1 MTDDIRKPSQV
12 EEYHGRPV
20 PMQDRLGF
28 AKPAWVWS
36 GFGIAFICAVIG
48 GSIQQGL
55 GTWGA
60 ISAIILGN
68 AILFVYA
75 SALGYASGRWGLNFP
90 LTVRATFGNRG
101 AVVPIIIL
109 AGLVTG
115 WYSFHT
121 WLTADIVRVA
131 FDIQSTAVV
140 AGIAVA
146 VGVIYAGPVI
156 FGIRSM
162 ALIRKIAIPAMVLFV
177 VYYTVVKVIPVGGE
191 IFNRTG
197 DGSIS
202 FWAGVGM
209 AWATFAVS
217 GTMTGDIVR
226 YVRTGKQAVGVT
238 AVAFLFSNAPFMIM
252 GAIFAAAINDPS
264 VPYFLDTS
272 SPAILVALAG
282 IAILST
288 WSTAD
293 ACLYNASMGFSNGIG
308 PLNWQRAGMLATA
321 LGILLAATGAVG
333 NVVNI
338 LILIGIVVPP
348 IGAAI
353 IVDYFVL
360 RGDRGFGAARSSQT
374 NWAAIIAVLFGI
386 VAGLIMREVA
396 PEVIFGIPGMI
407 VTASVYFV
415 LAKTLTTPLGA
426 EVPSDKTDA
435 QAEGVD
441 AAGAAP

>member
-1 MTDDIRKPSQV
+1 MKHTTNPSQV
-12 EEYHGRPV
+12 DEYHARPV
-20 PMQDRLGF
+20 PLADRLGF
-28 AKPAWVWS
+28 GQPAWVWS

-90 LTVRATFGNRG
+90 LTVRATFGRLG
-101 AVVPIIIL
+101 AVLPIIIL
-109 AGLVTG
+109 ASLVTG

-121 WLTADIVRVA
+121 WLTADILRVA
-131 FDIQSTAVV
+131 FDIQSSNIV
-140 AGIAVA
+140 AFIAVL
-146 VGVIYAGPVI
+146 VGAIYAAPVI
-156 FGIRSM
+156 FGIQSM
-162 ALIRKIAIPAMVLFV
+162 ALVRKIAVPAMILFV
-177 VYYTVVKVIPVGGE
+177 IYYTVVKVVPVGSA
-191 IFNRTG
+191 IFERTG
-197 DGSIS
+197 DGSIT

-226 YVRTGKQAVGVT
+226 YVKTGRQAVGVT

-252 GAIFAAAINDPS
+252 GAIFAAAINDPTI
-264 VPYFLDTS
+264 PYFLDADA
-272 SPAILVALAG
+272 PLILVSLAV

-293 ACLYNASMGFSNGIG
+293 ACLYNASIGFSNGIG
-308 PLNWQRAGMLATA
+308 PLNWQRAGTLATV
-321 LGILLAATGAVG
+321 LGIGLAASGVVG

-338 LILIGIVVPP
+338 LILIGVVVPP

-353 IVDYFVL
+353 IIDYFIL
-360 RGDRGFGAARSSQT
+360 RGNKGFGLSRPSSV
-374 NWAAIIAVLFGI
+374 NWAAIIGA
-386 VAGLIMREVA
+386 VAGIGMGLIAREVW
-396 PEVIFGIPGMI
+396 PQMIFGVPGMVTTAI
-407 VTASVYFV
+407 VYLL
-415 LAKTLTTPLGA
+415 LARIFKGSLGA
-426 EVPSDKTDA
+426 EAPTEQTDA
-435 QAEGVD
+435 QAE
-441 AAGAAP
+441 